1 MFSSSLPPVGHLP
14 HWPRVGGLPTA
25 ERPRL
30 LRPAPGSEPRAT
42 SPPHGDRE
50 HEHEQQREQEQER
63 AELRLSLLHRDIR
76 FLQEQHKETLEKLHE
91 ELEHLRRDNKE
102 LQYRLIMEIPQ
113 PQGTTTPGSIESE
126 EAPRQET
133 EGPQKAEDNLDQPIP
148 QEPNLRMDN
157 EGDPTVKSKQEP
169 ELTLRRGLI
178 TSLHPVRIHNS
189 PSQPPRAP
197 TLQECE
203 VIIQQLYH
211 TNSLQSQ
218 EVDPPLTCGPHRH
231 LFHPLH
237 LYPLFSPFQIL
248 RMRAILQNIISSKK
262 VTPEAFVMTKAFITD
277 HPRAKEQE
285 RFPELPRRPL
295 PRRLPELQSSVG
307 GRLSLPP
314 LKQSLGSSVAER
326 QKKVQALQRGR
337 LRRTV
342 H

>member
-1 MFSSSLPPVGHLP
+1 MTTCTQKV
-14 HWPRVGGLPTA
+14 R
-25 ERPRL
+25 
-30 LRPAPGSEPRAT
+30 
-42 SPPHGDRE
+42 PPHGDRE

-169 ELTLRRGLI
+169 ESTLRRGLI

-218 EVDPPLTCGPHRH
+218 E
-231 LFHPLH
+231 
-237 LYPLFSPFQIL
+237 IL

>member
-218 EVDPPLTCGPHRH
+218 E
-231 LFHPLH
+231 
-237 LYPLFSPFQIL
+237 IL